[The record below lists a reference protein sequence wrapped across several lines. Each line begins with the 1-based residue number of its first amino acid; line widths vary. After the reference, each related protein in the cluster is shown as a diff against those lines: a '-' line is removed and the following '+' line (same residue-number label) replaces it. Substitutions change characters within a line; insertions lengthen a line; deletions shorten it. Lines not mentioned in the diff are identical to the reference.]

1 MLRDLLLAIVFAL
14 AFAGVY
20 MALAPDPQMLRQLRR
35 IVRRGA
41 AQTVEEA
48 QQEAPA
54 RTPRERI
61 VSALETVV
69 LRRSLLAGLEN
80 RLRAADLELRA
91 GEFLLLSLGLGATGL
106 ILAVILGGGV
116 FLLAVPAMLALPA
129 AFLATR
135 SQERRKQLA
144 LALPDALGSTASAL
158 RAGFSLL
165 QALDACARQTKGPLG
180 QEFER
185 MLAETRVGVPV
196 DDALENLAKRA
207 GSPDLSLMVTAVQI
221 QRQVGGNLAEVL
233 DRIQQTIRERVRLQA
248 EVRALSAQGRMSSMI
263 IGLLPIG
270 LLVMMALIA
279 PAFVGPMFQPGI
291 GRALLIVAALFE
303 IAGFFVLSRV
313 VRIEV

>member
-1 MLRDLLLAIVFAL
+1 MLRLFGLALVFAL
-14 AFAGVY
+14 SFAGIWAV
-20 MALAPDPQMLRQLRR
+20 LAPDPQMVRRLRSV
-35 IVRRGA
+35 VRRGQ
-41 AQTVEEA
+41 AQVAEAVREE
-48 QQEAPA
+48 PS

-61 VSALETVV
+61 VAALEAVTV
-69 LRRSLLAGLEN
+69 LKALLESLEG

-91 GEFLLLSLGLGATGL
+91 GEFLLLSLGLGAAGL
-106 ILAVILGGGV
+106 VLALLLGGAFWLLV
-116 FLLAVPAMLALPA
+116 PALLAVPAI
-129 AFLATR
+129 FLGSR
-135 SQERRKQLA
+135 SQERRKQIG

-196 DDALENLAKRA
+196 DEALENLAQRA

-248 EVRALSAQGRMSSMI
+248 EVRALSAQGRMSSVI

-270 LLVMMALIA
+270 LLVLMALIA

-291 GRALLIVAALFE
+291 GRMLLIQAAMFE
-303 IAGFFVLSRV
+303 VVGFFVLSRV

>member
-1 MLRDLLLAIVFAL
+1 MLRLVLLLAVFLL
-14 AFAGVY
+14 AFTGIWAL
-20 MALAPDPQMLRQLRR
+20 LAPDPQMVRQLRH
-35 IVRRGA
+35 IVRRGQ
-41 AQTVEEA
+41 AQPAEEA
-48 QQEAPA
+48 RQTPS
-54 RTPRERI
+54 RTPQERI
-61 VSALETVV
+61 VAALEAMTV
-69 LRRSLLAGLEN
+69 LRALLDGLEQ

-91 GEFLLLSLGLGATGL
+91 GEFLLLSLGLGVLGL
-106 ILAVILGGGV
+106 VLAVLLGAGI
-116 FLLAVPAMLALPA
+116 FLLLVPILLALPTI
-129 AFLATR
+129 FLGTR
-135 SQERRKQLA
+135 SQERRKQIG

-165 QALDACARQTKGPLG
+165 QALEACARQTKGPLG

-196 DDALENLAKRA
+196 DEALEHLAERA
-207 GSPDLSLMVTAVQI
+207 GSPDLTLMVTAVQI

-248 EVRALSAQGRMSSMI
+248 EVRALSAQGRMSSVI

-279 PAFVGPMFQPGI
+279 PSFVGPMFQPGI
-291 GRALLIVAALFE
+291 GRTLLILAGLFE
-303 IAGFFVLSRV
+303 VAGFFVLSRV

>member
-1 MLRDLLLAIVFAL
+1 MLRLLGLLVVFGL
-14 AFAGVY
+14 TFAGIFAV
-20 MALAPDPQMLRQLRR
+20 LAPDPQM
-35 IVRRGA
+35 VRRLRSVVHRGQ
-41 AQTVEEA
+41 AQLAEAVREE
-48 QQEAPA
+48 PS

-61 VSALETVV
+61 VAALEAVTV
-69 LRRSLLAGLEN
+69 LRSLLDSLEG

-91 GEFLLLSLGLGATGL
+91 GEFLLLSLGLGAVGL
-106 ILAVILGGGV
+106 VLALLLGGV
-116 FLLAVPAMLALPA
+116 FWLLVPALLAIPAI
-129 AFLATR
+129 FLGSR
-135 SQERRKQLA
+135 SQERRKQIG

-196 DDALENLAKRA
+196 DEALENLAQRA

-248 EVRALSAQGRMSSMI
+248 EVRALSAQGRMSSVI
-263 IGLLPIG
+263 IGLLPVG
-270 LLVMMALIA
+270 LLVLMALIA

-291 GRALLIVAALFE
+291 GRMLLILAATFE
-303 IAGFFVLSRV
+303 VVGFFVLSRV